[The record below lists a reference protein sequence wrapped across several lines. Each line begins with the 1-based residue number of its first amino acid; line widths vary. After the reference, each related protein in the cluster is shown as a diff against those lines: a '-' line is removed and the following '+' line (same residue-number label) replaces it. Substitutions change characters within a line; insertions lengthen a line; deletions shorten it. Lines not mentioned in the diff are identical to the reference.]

1 MSKNAIHFFTEDVDF
16 TLKQKSEI
24 RKWIL
29 TTIKNESYRL
39 KEVNYIFCS
48 DDYSLEINRQYLN
61 HDTYTDIITFDTSE
75 KERMVVGDIF
85 ISIERIRENADKF
98 KSSERDELH
107 RVMIHGVLHLLG
119 YTDKG
124 KKEKAQMTDK
134 ENQYLGLRN
143 F

>member
-48 DDYSLEINRQYLN
+48 DDYLLEINRQYLN

>member
-1 MSKNAIHFFTEDVDF
+1 MSKTAIHFFTEDVDF

-48 DDYSLEINRQYLN
+48 DDYLLEINRQYLN